1 MSPADGDTESD
12 IALQMPVELPY
23 LSCRGIKC
31 FLRGSSCV
39 ILGLCLTQTPTQ
51 TLTQTLTQRRS
62 RLPLGLAAWSLL
74 ARFS

>member
-39 ILGLCLTQTPTQ
+39 ILGLCLTQT
-51 TLTQTLTQRRS
+51 LTQKLTQRRS

>member
-39 ILGLCLTQTPTQ
+39 ILGLCLTQT
-51 TLTQTLTQRRS
+51 LTQTLTQRRS

>member
-12 IALQMPVELPY
+12 IALQMTVELPY

-39 ILGLCLTQTPTQ
+39 ILGLCLTQT
-51 TLTQTLTQRRS
+51 LTQTLTQRRS